1 MGTLTNSRARR
12 QVVEAGIV
20 ALVLVTLSYELHGM
34 VVQGCS
40 FFEKASW
47 IALELLRPMI
57 LAAWQSISAYL
68 CEDSGFVRHA
78 PQIVASIQPLLC
90 VVGGLL

>member
-1 MGTLTNSRARR
+1 MAILTNSRARR
-12 QVVEAGIV
+12 QVVEAATV

-34 VVQGCS
+34 AEGCS
-40 FFEKASW
+40 FLEKASW

-68 CEDSGFVRHA
+68 CGDSGFVRHA

-90 VVGGLL
+90 VVGGLI